1 VIVGIA
7 WRIALC
13 AAPADSGGMDAR
25 PPSRLAGLLERAV
38 DVRPGEVAA
47 LLLSFAYFFCLLS
60 SYYVLRPLREEMG
73 IASGVQHLQWLFSG
87 TFAVMLAAV
96 PVFGWVVARLPRR
109 RFVPLVYR
117 FFALAILIFFAL
129 FALAPDALA
138 VARAFYI
145 WVSLFNLFVVSVFW
159 SVMADLYSNEQGRRL
174 FGFVAAGGSAGALLG
189 PSLTASLA
197 VPLGPVNLLLV
208 AVVLLELATQCA
220 RALFRQAPR
229 AGTQTASSEAAI
241 GGSVLAGFTAVLRS
255 RYLAGICLYIL
266 LYTATSTFLYFEQ
279 ANIVAEAFADPAE
292 RTRLF
297 ALIDLAVGVLTLLT
311 QIFATGRVIRALGVG
326 FALATTPALTA
337 AGFLA
342 LAAAP
347 TLALVVA
354 FQALRRA
361 ANFAV
366 AQPAREVLFTVI
378 GREARYKS
386 KNFIDTAVYRGGD
399 ALSGWSFAGLRGL
412 GLDLA
417 SIALVAVP
425 LALLWL
431 AAGLYLGRR
440 EARGDVRLEDE
451 AHAR

>member
-1 VIVGIA
+1 MSP
-7 WRIALC
+7 
-13 AAPADSGGMDAR
+13 AAPDIGVMDAR

-73 IASGVQHLQWLFSG
+73 IASGVEHLQWLFSG
-87 TFAVMLAAV
+87 TFAAMLAAV
-96 PVFGWVVARLPRR
+96 PVFGWIVARLPRR

-117 FFALAILIFFAL
+117 FFALNILVFYAL
-129 FALAPDALA
+129 FTLEAGPIA

-145 WVSLFNLFVVSVFW
+145 WISLFNLFVVSVFW

-197 VPLGPVNLLLV
+197 VPLGPVNLLLI
-208 AVVLLELATQCA
+208 AVVLLELAVQCA
-220 RALFRQAPR
+220 LALFRHAPPR
-229 AGTQTASSEAAI
+229 PEAAGGGARDAPV
-241 GGSVLAGFTAVLRS
+241 GGSLLAGFTAVLRS
-255 RYLAGICLYIL
+255 RYLAGICLYML
-266 LYTATSTFLYFEQ
+266 LFTATSTFLYFQQ
-279 ANIVAEAFADPAE
+279 ANIVAGAFADPAE

-311 QIFATGRVIRALGVG
+311 QIFATGRVIRALGVA
-326 FALATTPALTA
+326 FALATTPVLTA

-361 ANFAV
+361 ANFAI

-378 GREARYKS
+378 GREAKYKS

-425 LALLWL
+425 LALVWL

-440 EARGDVRLEDE
+440 EARGAVRLEED

>member
-1 VIVGIA
+1 
-7 WRIALC
+7 
-13 AAPADSGGMDAR
+13 MDDR

-60 SYYVLRPLREEMG
+60 SYYVVRPLREEMG
-73 IASGVQHLQWLFSG
+73 IASGVEHLQWLFSG

-96 PVFGWVVARLPRR
+96 PLFGWIVARLPRR
-109 RFVPLVYR
+109 TFVPLVYR
-117 FFALAILIFFAL
+117 FFALDMLIFFGL
-129 FALAPDALA
+129 FTFDAHAVA
-138 VARAFYI
+138 VARAFYV

-197 VPLGPVNLLLV
+197 VPLGPINLLLI
-208 AVVLLELATQCA
+208 AAVLLELAVQCA
-220 RALFRQAPR
+220 LALFRHAPSRPQAPDGSADAR
-229 AGTQTASSEAAI
+229 DAPV
-241 GGSVLAGFTAVLRS
+241 GGSLIAGFTTVLRS
-255 RYLAGICLYIL
+255 RYLGGICLYMVL
-266 LYTATSTFLYFEQ
+266 FTATSTFLYFQQ
-279 ANIVAEAFADPAE
+279 ANIVADAFADPAE

-311 QIFATGRVIRALGVG
+311 QIFATGRVIRALGVA
-326 FALATTPALTA
+326 FALATTPVLTA
-337 AGFLA
+337 AGFVA

-366 AQPAREVLFTVI
+366 SQPAREVLFTVI
-378 GREARYKS
+378 GREAKYKS

-399 ALSGWSFAGLRGL
+399 AASGWVFAGLRSL

-425 LALLWL
+425 LALIWL
-431 AAGLYLGRR
+431 ATGLYLGRR
-440 EARGDVRLEDE
+440 EAGSAVRLEED
-451 AHAR
+451 ARAR